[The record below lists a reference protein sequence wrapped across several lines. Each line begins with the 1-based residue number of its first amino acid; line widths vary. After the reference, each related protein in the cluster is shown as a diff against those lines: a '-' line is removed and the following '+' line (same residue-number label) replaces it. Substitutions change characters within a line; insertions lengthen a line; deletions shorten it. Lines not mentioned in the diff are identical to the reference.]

1 MKKPRQQSCLFGVKA
16 FEEAINN
23 QVHIKLV
30 NISIRHKKLIPLIE
44 AKKINFQI
52 HSTNWFNNQ
61 YRDIN
66 HQELVAVLDTNQL
79 LIPLDQLVKVV
90 ENKKCSTLVMLDEIQ
105 DPYNFGAILRT
116 CLASEVDGIIF
127 KKNNQVPINNTVM
140 KTSMGSVF
148 YQNLVQ
154 VANLS
159 YTITKLKEIGFW
171 TVVSTLDPIW
181 KPIDYRK
188 VDFAKK
194 ILIVGNEDRGVNQLI
209 TKNADC
215 RIKIPMNNK
224 INSLN
229 VSVALGIILFAW
241 KN

>member
-1 MKKPRQQSCLFGVKA
+1 M
-16 FEEAINN
+16 
-23 QVHIKLV
+23 
-30 NISIRHKKLIPLIE
+30 
-44 AKKINFQI
+44 
-52 HSTNWFNNQ
+52 
-61 YRDIN
+61 
-66 HQELVAVLDTNQL
+66 VAVLDTNQL

-159 YTITKLKEIGFW
+159 YTITKLKEIGF
-171 TVVSTLDPIW
+171 
-181 KPIDYRK
+181 
-188 VDFAKK
+188 
-194 ILIVGNEDRGVNQLI
+194 
-209 TKNADC
+209 
-215 RIKIPMNNK
+215 
-224 INSLN
+224 
-229 VSVALGIILFAW
+229 
-241 KN
+241 